1 MPQRSRPSASRTD
14 KLLEDWGRERPG
26 AHAEVQGVRTR
37 LLQLGTYLSRD
48 NERIARGL
56 GITGPE
62 LRVIFA
68 LRRSG
73 EPYRMRP
80 TDLLEALLVP
90 SSSMARQLDGLE
102 RVRFVKRRSDPED
115 GRVKMVELTPGG
127 VAAAD
132 AALSQALGESEGTQ
146 ALLALSGKDRQ
157 DLDRLLQKLLAQ
169 FRAEAPT
176 PP

>member
-1 MPQRSRPSASRTD
+1 
-14 KLLEDWGRERPG
+14 
-26 AHAEVQGVRTR
+26 
-37 LLQLGTYLSRD
+37 
-48 NERIARGL
+48 
-56 GITGPE
+56 
-62 LRVIFA
+62 
-68 LRRSG
+68 
-73 EPYRMRP
+73 
-80 TDLLEALLVP
+80 
-90 SSSMARQLDGLE
+90 MARQLDGLE
-102 RVRFVKRRSDPED
+102 RVRFIKRRSDPED